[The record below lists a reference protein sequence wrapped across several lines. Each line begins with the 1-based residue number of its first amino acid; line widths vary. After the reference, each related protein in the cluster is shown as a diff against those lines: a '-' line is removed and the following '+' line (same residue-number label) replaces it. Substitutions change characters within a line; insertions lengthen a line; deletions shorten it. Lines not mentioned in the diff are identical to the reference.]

1 MRISLIQVVHK
12 RSRSL
17 INNVAVVVLT
27 NAPTIKNHKKSF
39 LCHGYLLLL
48 FVDSLDFEGYF
59 LLFFLEAFDFPF
71 NVGQEGVALLRT

>member
-1 MRISLIQVVHK
+1 MRISGIQMVHEGG
-12 RSRSL
+12 RGF
-17 INNVAVVVLT
+17 IDDIAVVVLA
-27 NAPTIKNHKKSF
+27 NAPTIENHKKSF